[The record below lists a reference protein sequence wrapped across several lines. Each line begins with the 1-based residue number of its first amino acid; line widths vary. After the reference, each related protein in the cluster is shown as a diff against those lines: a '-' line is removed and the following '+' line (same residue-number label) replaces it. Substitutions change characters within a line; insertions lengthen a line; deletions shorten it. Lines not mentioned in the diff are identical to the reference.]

1 MINSSVRS
9 TGDKTPNKRQLTD
22 QAIALAMQGDWERA
36 VEVNRQLL
44 TFYPH
49 EIDALN
55 RLGKALSELGLYRE
69 AYAAYEQ
76 ALQQDPGN
84 SIAQRNVVRLRNLA
98 LQEDTPR
105 VAAVKSEHIDP
116 RLFVEEQ
123 GRTVIA
129 PLEERAPATVL
140 ARVTS
145 GDIVYLRPEG
155 RTLYITNAS
164 GEVLGHLESRLG
176 DRLIGFMDLG
186 NRYIAA
192 IKSVS
197 DSSISI
203 FIREIYQ
210 DPSVQGT
217 PSFARTIQ
225 SVGHDDDE
233 ELTEYDEMQGE
244 ELDHGAERDDD
255 EESDGEDG
263 DDSLE
268 HELGSGFTI
277 EEEDV

>member
-9 TGDKTPNKRQLTD
+9 TGDKAPNKRQLTD

-44 TFYPH
+44 TFYPN

-55 RLGKALSELGLYRE
+55 RLGKALSELGQYRE

-84 SIAQRNVVRLRNLA
+84 SIAQRNVARLRDLA
-98 LQEDTPR
+98 LQEHTPR
-105 VAAVKSEHIDP
+105 AVTVKSEHIDP

-123 GRTVIA
+123 GRTVIV
-129 PLEERAPATVL
+129 PLEDRAPATVL

-145 GDIVYLRPEG
+145 GDVVYWRREG
-155 RTLYITNAS
+155 RTLYVTNAA
-164 GEVLGHLESRLG
+164 GEVLGHLESHLG
-176 DRLIGFMDLG
+176 ERLIGFMDLG

-192 IKSVS
+192 VKSVS
-197 DSSISI
+197 GSSISI

-210 DPSVQGT
+210 DPSLQGT

-225 SVGHDDDE
+225 ATQLDEEEEELMEYDEAQADEIDHENGHDD
-233 ELTEYDEMQGE
+233 
-244 ELDHGAERDDD
+244 
-255 EESDGEDG
+255 ESDQE

-268 HELGSGFTI
+268 SELSSGFTI